1 MTARHIFLQWLR
13 GWPDENAEILGVIE
27 NGTIWLVGYNEESD
41 FVLVQCEFGMGYIRE
56 HFDLS

>member
-1 MTARHIFLQWLR
+1 VY